1 MKMNAAYEMRDRY
14 LYVRVTGEYNEVEAR
29 EILLEWTAMMRNHYL
44 NRVLYDTTLM
54 TGFDAES
61 QSVITSFKAS
71 ELIAQLVPRSVRLA
85 FLQSPSQSRKDRF
98 DENVMFNRGVMVRV
112 TSDLQDAIEW
122 LGTGSPYI
130 SGSGDE

>member
-1 MKMNAAYEMRDRY
+1 MKMNAAYEMRDGY

-29 EILLEWTAMMRNHYL
+29 EILLEWTAVMRNHYL
-44 NRVLYDTTLM
+44 NRVVYDTTLV

-61 QSVITSFKAS
+61 QSVITSFKTS
-71 ELIAQLVPRSVRLA
+71 ELVAQLVPRSVRLA
-85 FLQSPSQSRKDRF
+85 FLQSPNRLRKDRF

-122 LGTGSPYI
+122 LGTDSPYI
-130 SGSGDE
+130 SDSGDE